1 MKIIKD
7 YENVQ
12 IYAVGIATGKSND
25 RDYQNI
31 LVSSVATPSTRS
43 NYSYFL
49 NVDDE
54 ETMQK
59 LGIDDIDY
67 FRNTDGTRKVT
78 KLSKAVPLF
87 QGTLATCAHAPYGI
101 ARADDPS
108 KYRVFTTTTIV
119 VPEGE
124 SIQAIADRA
133 VMRAYERADGFA
145 KGESHLADYRKY
157 IVFITDR
164 AEFEQYLQS
173 MDLGE

>member
-7 YENVQ
+7 YEDQ

-49 NVDDE
+49 NLDDE
-54 ETMQK
+54 EMMQK
-59 LGIDDIDY
+59 LGIKDIQD
-67 FRNTDGTRKVT
+67 FRSADGSRKVT
-78 KLSKAVPLF
+78 KLTKAVPLF
-87 QGTLATCAHAPYGI
+87 KGTLATCAHAPYGI
-101 ARADDPS
+101 RRVDDPT

-124 SIQAIADRA
+124 SIQATADRA

-145 KGESHLADYRKY
+145 KGEAHLADYRKY

-164 AEFEQYLQS
+164 EEFEQYLQEQ
-173 MDLGE
+173 DLGE